1 MAIVIRPQ
9 HRSAFT
15 GLLDQMYRLRHRV
28 FIDRL
33 GWKLD
38 TDGIKEI
45 DQFDSGAC
53 LHVVALDAEG
63 RVRATSRLT
72 PSQEPNVTCDVLQAQ
87 MGAAFPRA
95 PHIVEVSRHCVDP
108 DLDETARK
116 AVMLDLRV
124 AQAELSRKQGWTHK
138 LGVGPNALVQPWV
151 RAGLKVEIVGAPF
164 VFPGETE
171 YSFGWLV
178 SPNAERP
185 NAVLDFLGED
195 SGRLQDPADDAS
207 LFARYG
213 DRLARQA

>member
-9 HRSAFT
+9 HRHAFT

-45 DQFDSGAC
+45 DQFDDGGC

-63 RVRATSRLT
+63 RVRSTSRLT
-72 PSQEPNVTCDVLQAQ
+72 PSLQPNVTCEVLQSQ
-87 MGAAFPRA
+87 LNVEFPRG

-108 DLDETARK
+108 DLDEAARK
-116 AVMLDLRV
+116 EILLDIRV
-124 AQAELSRKQGWTHK
+124 SQAELSRKLGWTHK
-138 LGVGPNALVQPWV
+138 MGISNNRFIQPWI
-151 RAGLKVEIVGAPF
+151 RSGLKVDILGSPF
-164 VFPGETE
+164 VFPGESDL
-171 YSFGWLV
+171 SFGWMV
-178 SPNAERP
+178 SPNASQP

-195 SGRLQDPADDAS
+195 SGRLQDPADDPS

-213 DRLARQA
+213 DRLAKQA